1 MPLLHKPPNV
11 TVFESNL
18 SLFRSRKTSQTL
30 SASSV
35 GHEREALTTVPT
47 FIVGGRPPMRRKA
60 SLILPLLHLLPSKV
74 IARWEIFEGYD
85 ASSGHNF
92 AVPLAAN
99 AIIPTDCIT
108 ACERVA
114 DCHGFVYSQ
123 VLATSGCYFRS
134 DSAAELAESRR
145 SSSGAT
151 LYVMVT
157 SPAVDEA
164 RFWLDVVIAS
174 CVMSVLVVGGGF
186 LWCVLAQRY
195 SSMPSPRD
203 SPRDYTVSYS
213 RPQQSRSSNKLSP
226 SGDHRGAPRDLV

>member
-1 MPLLHKPPNV
+1 MPLQPQTAESVSLRIESLAFSFTQNEPS
-11 TVFESNL
+11 TVGFE
-18 SLFRSRKTSQTL
+18 RRT
-30 SASSV
+30 
-35 GHEREALTTVPT
+35 REACRLNRRWTPA
-47 FIVGGRPPMRRKA
+47 PMRRKA

>member
-1 MPLLHKPPNV
+1 
-11 TVFESNL
+11 
-18 SLFRSRKTSQTL
+18 
-30 SASSV
+30 
-35 GHEREALTTVPT
+35 
-47 FIVGGRPPMRRKA
+47 MRRIKA
-60 SLILPLLHLLPSKV
+60 TLFLPLLHLLPSKV

>member
-1 MPLLHKPPNV
+1 MPLQPQTAESVSLRIESLVFSFTQNEPN
-11 TVFESNL
+11 TVGFVR
-18 SLFRSRKTSQTL
+18 RS
-30 SASSV
+30 
-35 GHEREALTTVPT
+35 REALTTVPT

>member
-1 MPLLHKPPNV
+1 
-11 TVFESNL
+11 
-18 SLFRSRKTSQTL
+18 
-30 SASSV
+30 
-35 GHEREALTTVPT
+35 
-47 FIVGGRPPMRRKA
+47 MRRIKA
-60 SLILPLLHLLPSKV
+60 TLFLPLLHLLPSKV

-134 DSAAELAESRR
+134 DSATELAESRR

-157 SPAVDEA
+157 SPAV
-164 RFWLDVVIAS
+164 AS
-174 CVMSVLVVGGGF
+174 AADTLLRSVLAGRGDRVVRDERLGGGWRF
-186 LWCVLAQRY
+186 PLVRA
-195 SSMPSPRD
+195 
-203 SPRDYTVSYS
+203 
-213 RPQQSRSSNKLSP
+213 
-226 SGDHRGAPRDLV
+226 GAAI